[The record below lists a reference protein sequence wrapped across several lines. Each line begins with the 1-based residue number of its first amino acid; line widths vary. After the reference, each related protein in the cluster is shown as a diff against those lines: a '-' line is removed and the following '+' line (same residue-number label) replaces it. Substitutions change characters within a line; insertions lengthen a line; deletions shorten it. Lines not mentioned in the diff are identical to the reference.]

1 MTLADLTLSDW
12 QRLSEERAR
21 RECENLARSLGL
33 RFEGLE
39 PNVYCGREN
48 RVARF
53 RAERLDGEA
62 GFALVPGGAVT
73 LGFRGEDFKPSAKQI
88 ASFAD
93 SAEEY
98 GLTPSINEFVDT
110 QTSPPRT
117 AHLTTLLIEIE
128 AGETGV
134 EQVAADDPV
143 LVGLR
148 REMRGVGQMEFG
160 GGPFDGLIATRERD
174 GSIRARRR
182 RPTSLASIE
191 GRLSGGG
198 LRLPTCDEWEY
209 ACAAGASTLF
219 RWGDDCPTDFYP
231 GETSPEHRR
240 LNREWVLSKGKFT
253 FDIPPAV
260 WDLHERPNL
269 FGLKIA
275 KNPYHYDLVADG
287 PRLRGGDGG
296 CNVCGGAGFF
306 LGWLPLA
313 TAFSES
319 NPGEAIDL
327 DNVADGYCRLR
338 RVVPVP

>member
-21 RECENLARSLGL
+21 RECENLARSLDL
-33 RFEGLE
+33 RFDSLE
-39 PNVYCGREN
+39 PHVYCGREN

-53 RAERLDGEA
+53 RAERFDGEA
-62 GFALVPGGAVT
+62 TYALVPGGAVA

-110 QTSPPRT
+110 QMSPPRT
-117 AHLTTLLIEIE
+117 ARVATLLIEIE
-128 AGETGV
+128 AGEIGL
-134 EQVAADDPV
+134 EQ
-143 LVGLR
+143 
-148 REMRGVGQMEFG
+148 
-160 GGPFDGLIATRERD
+160 
-174 GSIRARRR
+174 
-182 RPTSLASIE
+182 
-191 GRLSGGG
+191 
-198 LRLPTCDEWEY
+198 
-209 ACAAGASTLF
+209 
-219 RWGDDCPTDFYP
+219 
-231 GETSPEHRR
+231 
-240 LNREWVLSKGKFT
+240 
-253 FDIPPAV
+253 
-260 WDLHERPNL
+260 
-269 FGLKIA
+269 
-275 KNPYHYDLVADG
+275 LVADG

-319 NPGEAIDL
+319 NPSGAIDL